1 MAVLF
6 FGTPREHDRQYGAA
20 PRRHPARH
28 CACGDVP
35 GLRLCGLHHRPGS
48 LRNRQPLKPRIEEAG
63 MTTTRRD
70 ALKTVLGSVALSSVG
85 WEGASAQAGGKF
97 VYANNSPYDNL
108 DPHTIFDTA
117 RAATRFNLY
126 DGLYRWVDNP
136 PKMIP
141 WLAESHSVSDDGK
154 AYTFRLRPGAKFH
167 DGKPVTAADVV
178 YSVER
183 I

>member
-1 MAVLF
+1 
-6 FGTPREHDRQYGAA
+6 
-20 PRRHPARH
+20 
-28 CACGDVP
+28 
-35 GLRLCGLHHRPGS
+35 
-48 LRNRQPLKPRIEEAG
+48 

-70 ALKTVLGSVALSSVG
+70 ALKTVLGSVALSAVG
-85 WEGASAQAGGKF
+85 SDGAAAEAGAKF

-117 RAATRFNLY
+117 RAASRFNLY

-136 PKMIP
+136 PQMIP
-141 WLAESHSVSDDGK
+141 WLAESHSVSEDGK
-154 AYTFRLRPGAKFH
+154 TYTFKLRQAAKFH

-183 I
+183 IIALKKGVASLYLDAIKSGSTKAPDAQTVVFNLMQPSAIFLATVPDILLRAAPA